1 MMGSTAFTEGAKLSA
16 PQEGVDMLYY
26 RNNPC
31 GKNEE
36 LSTAMEEK
44 DWP

>member
-1 MMGSTAFTEGAKLSA
+1 MIGSTAFTEGAKLSP
-16 PQEGVDMLYY
+16 PQQGVGMLYY

-31 GKNEE
+31 GKNED

-44 DWP
+44 DCP